1 MTRGWWNSRQV
12 WVSRMK
18 GIYVTPQAAHLRMV
32 KMGCG
37 SVARQYSHSPNM
49 CKTLTQSQVE
59 GERTVNL
66 MYVCKATDRLV
77 MRRNLGYKVS
87 SRLAWVTQ
95 QGFVIKKKKRP
106 DRGGAHL

>member
-1 MTRGWWNSRQV
+1 M
-12 WVSRMK
+12 VS
-18 GIYVTPQAAHLRMV
+18 
-32 KMGCG
+32 MGCG
-37 SVARQYSHSPNM
+37 SVAQQYSDSPSM

-66 MYVCKATDRLV
+66 MYVCKATVRLV

-87 SRLAWVTQ
+87 SGLAWDTQ
-95 QGFVIKKKKRP
+95 QGFVIGEKKKRP